1 MSGNVTVL
9 ERGDRSFYIIG
20 TAHISERSVQEVKD
34 VIERVRPDTVC
45 VELCKTRF
53 DALTDEDRWRRLD
66 IFQVIRQQKV
76 LFLLSNLALSA
87 YQKRLGDKLGVRPGA
102 ELMAGVEKAREVGA
116 ELVLADRDIQA
127 TLKRT
132 WRNLRFM
139 DKVKVL
145 GALMEAFLSREE
157 ISEEALEKM
166 KDRDNISESM
176 RDFARVIPTLQVP
189 LIDERDRF
197 LMSAIEDAPGKKV
210 VAVVGA
216 AHVQGMMRYFGQP
229 QDRPALEVIP
239 PPSPWVTALKWL
251 IPALL
256 VGMFFWGFAHH
267 EGGRLQDM
275 LYAWI
280 LPTSL
285 LCGLFTLLSG
295 AKLLSVVTGVLGAPI
310 TTLHPAIG
318 AGMVVGLVEA
328 WLRKPTVEDCEQVPD
343 AMTSLK
349 GVWRN
354 RFTRVLLVAAA
365 STVGAAMGMWVG
377 ASLVTKIF
385 LQST

>member
-9 ERGDRSFYIIG
+9 ERGDRTFYIVG

-53 DALTDEDRWRRLD
+53 DALTDEERWRRLD

-102 ELMAGVEKAREVGA
+102 ELLAGVDCAREVGA

-132 WRNLRFM
+132 WRNLGFM

-145 GALMEAFLSREE
+145 GALSESFLSREE
-157 ISEEALEKM
+157 ISEETLEQM
-166 KDRDNISESM
+166 KERDHLTEIMKE
-176 RDFARVIPTLQVP
+176 FARVMPKVQAP

-197 LMSAIEDAPGKKV
+197 LMSSIEDAPGQKV

-216 AHVQGMMRYFGQP
+216 GHVEGMTRYFGQK
-229 QDRPALEVIP
+229 QDRAALEVIP
-239 PPSPWVTALKWL
+239 PPSRWTAVLKWL

-256 VGMFFWGFAHH
+256 IGMFFWGFANH

-275 LYAWI
+275 LFAWI

-295 AKLLSVVTGVLGAPI
+295 AKLLSVLTGVVGAPI

-328 WLRKPTVEDCEQVPD
+328 WLRKPTVEDCEQVPE
-343 AMTSLK
+343 AMTSFK